1 MEKYL
6 RQTGS
11 CLTKKD
17 KDPQIGFKTGS
28 VLATF
33 SNTRAAF
40 CLQHRCNNLASGYF
54 SKATFAKTHGYC
66 SILHHTEM
74 TTVKEDGHTFVV
86 TVPIVLPCNG
96 QGFFPIMTRSVQRF
110 FQTKPN
116 NIPKHG
122 SWINM
127 ISA

>member
-11 CLTKKD
+11 CLSKKD

-33 SNTRAAF
+33 SNARAAF
-40 CLQHRCNNLASGYF
+40 CLQHRCNNLASGFF

-66 SILHHTEM
+66 SILLHHTEM
-74 TTVKEDGHTFVV
+74 TTVKEDGHTFVAA
-86 TVPIVLPCNG
+86 VPIVLPCN
-96 QGFFPIMTRSVQRF
+96 R
-110 FQTKPN
+110 
-116 NIPKHG
+116 HG